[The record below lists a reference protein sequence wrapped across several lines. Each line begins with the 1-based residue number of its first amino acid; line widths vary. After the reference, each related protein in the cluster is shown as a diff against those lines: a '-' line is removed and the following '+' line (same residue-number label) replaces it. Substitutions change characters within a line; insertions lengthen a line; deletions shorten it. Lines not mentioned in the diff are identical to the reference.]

1 MSLLCPID
9 FRYGR
14 PKMQGVFEEESRLQR
29 LLDVEAALA
38 RAEAKVGLIPEEAA
52 SEIGRKATT
61 KRVTVKRVQELEEE
75 TRHDLMAVVLA
86 LTEAC
91 EGDGEKYVLLGATS
105 SDIRD
110 PATALQL
117 RDAIR
122 LLEADIG
129 ELTGVLAGLASKY
142 KRTVMLGRPHGQAAV
157 PITFGLKMAVFAS
170 ETARHG
176 DRLRQASPRV
186 VVGKM
191 SGAVGTGAA
200 FGPYALD
207 VQPAVM
213 RDLGVGMEEAATQV
227 VGRDRYAEFIAVL
240 ANLAASL
247 EKFCTEVRNLQRTEI
262 GEVAEAFEMK
272 KQVGSSTMAQKEN
285 PVASENVCSLSRI
298 VRSLVTPA
306 LENVPLW
313 HERDLT
319 NSAAER
325 IILPHA
331 CVLIDEM
338 LARTSEVFRTLRVYP
353 DRMKENLE
361 ATKGQVMA
369 EAVMIALVSKG
380 IGRQE
385 AHKLVREA
393 AQKARAKKIH
403 LRDALLAEPK
413 VTKLLSKREIESA
426 MDPNAYLGESF
437 AIVGAVVKRVRWAGP
452 SGGFGRR
459 TCAAPE
465 VAVSG
470 VCGSIV
476 ISNPTGGFSTGALTS
491 SCRAAGASGPSNK
504 PSSRNH
510 PIESRIDSRIGR
522 YVIPSSRTDFPF
534 SIDAPVKRKSASH
547 DGRPGGGPRAPADK
561 SPPPAAEPMA
571 RPPMCR
577 DGIGVPAAT
586 LAIRSSSPHS
596 TISPEMMYRS
606 PTRPR

>member
-1 MSLLCPID
+1 MAMSLLCPID

-14 PKMQGVFEEESRLQR
+14 PKMKGIFEEESRLQR
-29 LLDVEAALA
+29 LLEVEAALA
-38 RAEAKVGLIPEEAA
+38 RVEAKVGLIPEPAA
-52 SEIGRKATT
+52 AEITKKATT
-61 KRVTVKRVQELEEE
+61 KRVTVKRVQEIEEE

-91 EGDGEKYVLLGATS
+91 DGEAGKYVHLGATS
-105 SDIRD
+105 NDILD
-110 PATALQL
+110 TATALQL

-122 LLEADIG
+122 IVGEDLS
-129 ELTGVLAGLASKY
+129 ELTTVFAGLASKY
-142 KRTVMLGRPHGQAAV
+142 KRTVMLGRTHGQAAV

-170 ETARHG
+170 EVARHS
-176 DRLRQASPRV
+176 DRLREASPRI

-207 VQPAVM
+207 IQPAVM
-213 RDLGVGMEEAATQV
+213 RDLGLGVEEAATQV
-227 VGRDRYAEFIAVL
+227 VGRDRYAEFIGIL
-240 ANLAASL
+240 ANIAASL

-262 GEVAEAFEMK
+262 GEVAEAFETK
-272 KQVGSSTMAQKEN
+272 RQVGSSTMAQKEN

-338 LARTSEVFRTLRVYP
+338 LARTAEIFRTLRVDP
-353 DRMKENLE
+353 DRMKENLD

-380 IGRQE
+380 VGRQE

-393 AQKARAKKIH
+393 AQKARAKDIQF
-403 LRDALLAEPK
+403 RDVLLAEPK
-413 VTKLLSKREIESA
+413 VAKLLSKREIESA

-437 AIVGAVVKRVRWAGP
+437 AIVDAVVKRVR
-452 SGGFGRR
+452 
-459 TCAAPE
+459 
-465 VAVSG
+465 
-470 VCGSIV
+470 
-476 ISNPTGGFSTGALTS
+476 
-491 SCRAAGASGPSNK
+491 
-504 PSSRNH
+504 
-510 PIESRIDSRIGR
+510 
-522 YVIPSSRTDFPF
+522 
-534 SIDAPVKRKSASH
+534 
-547 DGRPGGGPRAPADK
+547 
-561 SPPPAAEPMA
+561 
-571 RPPMCR
+571 
-577 DGIGVPAAT
+577 
-586 LAIRSSSPHS
+586 
-596 TISPEMMYRS
+596 
-606 PTRPR
+606 